1 MAETIKSLSQ
11 LLRELID
18 GQSISSSDP
27 QGVAAQ
33 LEAQILQDH
42 TRANAFRITAE
53 NAKEATLLR
62 TELFQEIYPEF
73 LELCQNE
80 LKITSSVN
88 ETLWDLW
95 LPLAI
100 QIADWRKSQPN
111 PLILGFL
118 GGQGTGKTTLT
129 EILKLILKH
138 LGYHTISFSLDDL
151 YLTYDDRQRLQAQD
165 PRIIHRGP
173 PGTHDIPLGLQVLTQ
188 LKQGQPTQIPQFDKS
203 LRQGAGDRIHPK
215 PVSEVDIVLF
225 EGWFVG
231 VHPIHDKTFETAPDL
246 IVTPS
251 DRTFARDMNDRLH
264 DYLPLWEQLD
274 RLIVLYVPNYRLSKV
289 WRKEAE
295 HKMIAQGKSG
305 LSDIEIDAFVKYF
318 WRALH
323 PKLFIEP
330 LVSQSGFVDLVIE
343 INPDHSPG
351 AVRRI
356 A

>member
-1 MAETIKSLSQ
+1 MKSLSQ
-11 LLRELID
+11 LLEELINEP
-18 GQSISSSDP
+18 SIAP
-27 QGVAAQ
+27 Q
-33 LEAQILQDH
+33 LEAMILQDQIF
-42 TRANAFRITAE
+42 ANAFGITAE

-62 TELFQEIYPEF
+62 IELFQKIYPEF
-73 LELCQNE
+73 IDLCQNE
-80 LKITSSVN
+80 LKLTRLIN
-88 ETLWDLW
+88 ETLWNLW

-100 QIADWRKSQPN
+100 QIADWRKSQSRS
-111 PLILGFL
+111 LIQGFL

-151 YLTYDDRQRLQAQD
+151 YLTYGDRQRLQTQD
-165 PRIIHRGP
+165 PRLIHRGS
-173 PGTHDIPLGLQVLTQ
+173 PGTHDIALGLQILTQ

-203 LRQGAGDRIHPK
+203 LWQGAGDRIPPK

-231 VHPIHDKTFETAPDL
+231 VPPIDATQFETAPEP
-246 IVTPS
+246 IVTS
-251 DRTFARDMNDRLH
+251 RDRTFARDMNDRLR
-264 DYLPLWEQLD
+264 DYLPLWELLD
-274 RLIVLYVPNYRLSKV
+274 RLIVLYVPDYRLSKV
-289 WRKEAE
+289 WRKQAE

-305 LSDIEIDAFVKYF
+305 MSDVEIDAFVEYF
-318 WRALH
+318 WQALH
-323 PKLFIEP
+323 PKLLIEP
-330 LVSQSGFVDLVIE
+330 LITQSEFVDLVID

>member
-1 MAETIKSLSQ
+1 MKSLNQ
-11 LLRELID
+11 LLEELIN

-27 QGVAAQ
+27 PEVAPQ
-33 LEAQILQDH
+33 LEALILQNQ
-42 TRANAFRITAE
+42 TRANAFGITAE
-53 NAKEATLLR
+53 NAREVTRLR
-62 TELFQEIYPEF
+62 TELFQKIYPEF

-80 LKITSSVN
+80 LKITKLVN
-88 ETLWDLW
+88 ETLWNLW

-100 QIADWRKSQPN
+100 QIADWRRAKLN
-111 PLILGFL
+111 PLIQGFL

-165 PRIIHRGP
+165 PRLIRRGP
-173 PGTHDIPLGLQVLTQ
+173 PGTHDIALGLQILAQ
-188 LKQGQPTQIPQFDKS
+188 LKQRQPTQIPQFDKS
-203 LRQGAGDRIHPK
+203 LWQGAGDRIHPK

-231 VHPIHDKTFETAPDL
+231 ARPISATKFEMAPDP
-246 IVTPS
+246 IVTSS
-251 DRTFARDMNDRLH
+251 DRTFAQDMNDRLH

-274 RLIVLYVPNYRLSKV
+274 RLIVLYVPDYRLSKV

-305 LSDIEIDAFVKYF
+305 MSDVEIDAFVEYF
-318 WRALH
+318 WQALH
-323 PKLFIEP
+323 PELFIKP
-330 LVSQSGFVDLVIE
+330 LVSQSEFVDLVIE
-343 INPDHSPG
+343 INSDHSPG

>member
-1 MAETIKSLSQ
+1 MKSLSQ
-11 LLRELID
+11 LLEALIA
-18 GQSISSSDP
+18 GRSLASSHP
-27 QGVAAQ
+27 QEVAPQ
-33 LEAQILQDH
+33 LEALILQDNI
-42 TRANAFRITAE
+42 RANAFGITRE
-53 NAKEATLLR
+53 NATETTLLR
-62 TELFQEIYPEF
+62 IELFQKVYPEF
-73 LELCQNE
+73 LELCQNK
-80 LKITSSVN
+80 LKITRLAN
-88 ETLWDLW
+88 ETLWNLW

-100 QIADWRKSQPN
+100 QIADWRRAKSN
-111 PLILGFL
+111 PLIQGFL

-138 LGYHTISFSLDDL
+138 LGYHAVNFSLDDL

-173 PGTHDIPLGLQVLTQ
+173 PGTHDTKLGVQILTQ

-203 LRQGAGDRIHPK
+203 LWQGAGDRIHPK
-215 PVSEVDIVLF
+215 LVSAVDIVLF

-231 VHPIHDKTFETAPDL
+231 VRSIEASDFETAPDP
-246 IVTPS
+246 IVTAS

-264 DYLPLWEQLD
+264 DYLPLWEHLD
-274 RLIVLYVPNYRLSKV
+274 RLIVLYVPDYHLSKA

-295 HKMIAQGKSG
+295 HKMIAQGKPG
-305 LSDIEIDAFVKYF
+305 LSDAEIDAFVEYF
-318 WRALH
+318 WQASH
-323 PKLFIEP
+323 PQLFIKP
-330 LVSQSGFVDLVIE
+330 LVSQSEFVDLVIE